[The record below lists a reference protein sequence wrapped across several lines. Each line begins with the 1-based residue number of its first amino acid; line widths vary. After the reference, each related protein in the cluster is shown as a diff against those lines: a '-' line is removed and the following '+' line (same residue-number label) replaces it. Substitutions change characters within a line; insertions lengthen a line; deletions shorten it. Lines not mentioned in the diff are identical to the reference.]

1 MEIIKLLAQYAG
13 YGMTILGF
21 LMAIFKPLRTAV
33 IDFLTKQKNDSR
45 QDEQLSNI
53 MLNIQE
59 IQKTLENQKTQNEL
73 LQEALRSTI
82 RNDITHMYYIYK
94 ERGTIP
100 ILEKENLAFLYAA
113 YEKLHGNSYVKQCY
127 KELMN
132 LPTEQ

>member
-13 YGMTILGF
+13 YCMTILGF
-21 LMAIFKPLRTAV
+21 LMAIFKPLRVAV
-33 IDFLTKQKNDSR
+33 IDFITKQKNDSR
-45 QDEQLSNI
+45 QDEQLVNI

-59 IQKTLENQKTQNEL
+59 IKKTLESQQTQNEL

-82 RNDITHMYYIYK
+82 RNDITYMYYIYK
-94 ERGTIP
+94 ERGTMP
-100 ILEKENLAFLYAA
+100 ILEKENLAFLNTA

>member
-13 YGMTILGF
+13 YCMTILGF
-21 LMAIFKPLRTAV
+21 LMAIFKPLRIAV
-33 IDFLTKQKNDSR
+33 IDFITKQKNDSR
-45 QDEQLSNI
+45 QDEQLVNI

-59 IQKTLENQKTQNEL
+59 IQKTLESQQTQNEL

-94 ERGTIP
+94 ERGTMP
-100 ILEKENLAFLYAA
+100 ILEKENLTFLNVA

>member
-1 MEIIKLLAQYAG
+1 METIKFLAQYAG

-21 LMAIFKPLRTAV
+21 LIAIFKPLRTAV
-33 IDFLTKQKNDSR
+33 IDFITKKQNDSR
-45 QDEQLSNI
+45 QDEQLSEI
-53 MLNIQE
+53 IVNIQE
-59 IQKTLENQKTQNEL
+59 IQKTLESQQAQNEL

-113 YEKLHGNSYVKQCY
+113 YEKLQGNSYVKQCY

>member
-1 MEIIKLLAQYAG
+1 MLNVTEL
-13 YGMTILGF
+13 
-21 LMAIFKPLRTAV
+21 V
-33 IDFLTKQKNDSR
+33 
-45 QDEQLSNI
+45 NI

-59 IQKTLENQKTQNEL
+59 IQKTLESQQTQNEL

-94 ERGTIP
+94 ERGTMP
-100 ILEKENLAFLYAA
+100 ILEKENLAFLNAA
-113 YEKLHGNSYVKQCY
+113 YEKLHGNCYVKQCY

>member
-1 MEIIKLLAQYAG
+1 METIKFLAQYAG

-21 LMAIFKPLRTAV
+21 LIAIFKPLRTAV
-33 IDFLTKQKNDSR
+33 IDFITKKQNDSR
-45 QDEQLSNI
+45 QDEQLSEI
-53 MLNIQE
+53 IVNIQE
-59 IQKTLENQKTQNEL
+59 IQKTLESQQAQNEL

-113 YEKLHGNSYVKQCY
+113 YEKLHGNSYVQQCY